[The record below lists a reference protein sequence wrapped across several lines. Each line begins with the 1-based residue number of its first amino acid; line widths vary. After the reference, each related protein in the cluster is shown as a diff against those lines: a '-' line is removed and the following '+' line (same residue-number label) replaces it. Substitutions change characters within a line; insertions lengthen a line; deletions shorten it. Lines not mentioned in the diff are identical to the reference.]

1 MRKSILRLFAA
12 LLAMLMLLSACGPAE
27 GGSTVLEPEKV
38 PMAGAPEDSAPD
50 VNEDEYVD
58 QKTTGEVTEQEVAA
72 MVTEN
77 NQYIKATPA
86 GTTTKSDKNNRA
98 TVDYSNLADGYV
110 MAKFNEATDK
120 RIKVVV
126 QGPTGAQ
133 YQYNLVAQKWAVLP
147 LSDGNGKY
155 KVTVYL
161 QAQGTKYSSVVAI
174 SEDVTMED
182 PMKTFLTTN
191 QYVDIE
197 AAPETQ
203 AKAAE
208 ICKGITDPLKMVEA
222 VYNYVVNN
230 MTYDKQLAQ
239 TVQSGYLPVLDTVL
253 AKKTGICFDYAALM
267 TGMLRTQ
274 GVPCKLVVG
283 YAGTAYHAW
292 ISVYSKD
299 QGWIEGV
306 IFFNGDTWERMDPT
320 FASTG
325 QSSENIMQYIG
336 DGKNYT
342 PKYFY

>member
-1 MRKSILRLFAA
+1 MKKPILRLFAA
-12 LLAMLMLLSACGPAE
+12 LLAMLMLLSACGPRE
-27 GGSTVLEPEKV
+27 VGSTVLEPENV
-38 PMAGAPEDSAPD
+38 PLADGPEGDAPAVDEG
-50 VNEDEYVD
+50 EYVD
-58 QKTTGEVTEQEVAA
+58 QTKTGEVTKQEVAA
-72 MVTEN
+72 MVTETY
-77 NQYIKATPA
+77 QYIKATPA
-86 GTTTKSDKNNRA
+86 GTKTKSDKNNRA
-98 TVDYSNLADGYV
+98 TVDYSNMADGYV
-110 MAKFNEATDK
+110 MAKFNEATTK
-120 RIKVVV
+120 RVKVVV
-126 QGPTGAQ
+126 QGPSGAQ
-133 YQYNLVAQKWAVLP
+133 YQYNLVPQEWAVLP

-161 QAQGTKYSSVVAI
+161 QVQDTKYSSVVAV
-174 SEDVTMED
+174 SEKLEAAD
-182 PMKTFLTTN
+182 PLKPFLTSN
-191 QYVDIE
+191 QYVNIE
-197 AAPETQ
+197 AAPKTQ
-203 AKAAE
+203 AMAAE

-222 VYNYVVNN
+222 VYNYVVKN
-230 MTYDKQLAQ
+230 MTYDKHLAQ
-239 TVQSGYLPVLDTVL
+239 TVQSGYLPVLDDVL

-306 IFFNGDTWERMDPT
+306 IYFNGDTWERMDPT

-325 QSSENIMQYIG
+325 QSSESIMQYIG